1 MEKYDK
7 ALEYYQKALAQKLKD
22 PNKDKEKFPDGT
34 AYIYD
39 DIGNAYS
46 NFQR

>member
-22 PNKDKEKFPDGT
+22 PNKDKGKFPDGT